1 MQETQRKAVFAHMEE
16 QKQIRDAQLAATEK
30 LKKWKN
36 KEGD

>member
-1 MQETQRKAVFAHMEE
+1 MDSNQRKAIFAYMEE
-16 QKQIRDAQLAATEK
+16 QKRMRDAQLAATEK